1 MRVVKPRRAAHTFVQ
16 NLEAGPEVVFE
27 LLCPVREADWIP
39 GWDPLLVVSE
49 SGVAERDCAFV
60 TQSLPSNSIWYVTR
74 HEPENLFVEM
84 IKLSPGVTA
93 CRLTIQVRRVAS
105 GSTAEVTYMHTS
117 LGPEGDA
124 FVQAFNEEHYVGF
137 MRDWE
142 ARMNHYLRHGS
153 AMPEV

>member
-1 MRVVKPRRAAHTFVQ
+1 
-16 NLEAGPEVVFE
+16 L
-27 LLCPVREADWIP
+27 ADNT
-39 GWDPLLVVSE
+39 SNT
-49 SGVAERDCAFV
+49 CA
-60 TQSLPSNSIWYVTR
+60 
-74 HEPENLFVEM
+74 
-84 IKLSPGVTA
+84 
-93 CRLTIQVRRVAS
+93 